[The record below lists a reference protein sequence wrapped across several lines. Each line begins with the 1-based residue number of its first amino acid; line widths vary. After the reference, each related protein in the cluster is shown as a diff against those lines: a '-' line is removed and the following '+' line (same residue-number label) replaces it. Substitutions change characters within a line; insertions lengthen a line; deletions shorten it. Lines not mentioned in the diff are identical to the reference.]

1 MTRTG
6 VWSWLRLFVAPAVIV
21 VLYALVRL
29 GFVETA
35 GQRGVL
41 TPGRVGVDAGLAA
54 IALFTLV
61 LRLLVLTVVPFM
73 IVYRLV
79 MRGARRWIE
88 RPRDD
93 QLAAPTTSSRK

>member
-1 MTRTG
+1 MTRSQ
-6 VWSWLRLFVAPAVIV
+6 VWAELRPFIAPAVIL

-35 GQRGVL
+35 GHRGVL
-41 TPGRVGVDAGLAA
+41 TPGRVDVDAGLAVL
-54 IALFTLV
+54 ALFTLV

-73 IVYRLV
+73 VVYRLV
-79 MRGARRWIE
+79 MRGAR
-88 RPRDD
+88 